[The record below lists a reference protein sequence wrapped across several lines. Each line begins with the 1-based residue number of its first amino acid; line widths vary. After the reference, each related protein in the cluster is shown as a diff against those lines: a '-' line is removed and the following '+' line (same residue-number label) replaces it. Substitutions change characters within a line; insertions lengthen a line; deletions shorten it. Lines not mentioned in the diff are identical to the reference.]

1 MTLTLHHLGLT
12 VASLSEAKHFFI
24 DLLGWRIKRE
34 DEDYPCLFVS
44 NEHVMLTL
52 WQAKTDS
59 PTPFNRYSNI
69 GLHHFAIQVISE
81 TELTSL
87 HTILNNSIFAIEFA
101 PKPLRGSPS
110 SHFMVYGPSDIR
122 IEFIY
127 IPDIEE

>member
-1 MTLTLHHLGLT
+1 MTLAIHHLGLT

-24 DLLGWRIKRE
+24 DLLGWRITRE
-34 DEDYPCLFVS
+34 DEGYPCLFVS

-59 PTPFNRYSNI
+59 PAPFNRYFNI

-81 TELTSL
+81 KELTSL
-87 HTILNNSIFAIEFA
+87 HTTLNNSAFEIEFS
-101 PKPLRGSPS
+101 PEPLRGGPS
-110 SHFMVYGPSDIR
+110 SHFIVHGPSDIR